1 MSMETQ
7 QPNLQNTSTPTLRG
21 NSTHLDTRTLVA
33 IAMLTALAY
42 FVTFLSNFIPLKVA
56 GFLEFDF
63 KDMVIV
69 IGGFLYGPGAAAMM
83 VVCVSLIQFLT
94 ISSTGIVGLAMN
106 LIATGSFACIASLI
120 YWYRPNF
127 KGAVLGLCVGGVS
140 MTAMM
145 LLWNYAVTPSYMNV
159 PRSVVVDMLVP
170 VFLPFN
176 LVKAGMNMGATLAI
190 YPTVQKALSSANLVV
205 NPETRGEGKKAFLI
219 AILVLTVF
227 VALACAIA
235 DFN

>member
-7 QPNLQNTSTPTLRG
+7 QQSHSNPQLRG

-33 IAMLTALAY
+33 LAMLTALAY

-83 VVCVSLIQFLT
+83 VVAVSLIQFLT
-94 ISSTGIVGLAMN
+94 ISSTGVVGLGMN
-106 LIATGSFACIASLI
+106 LLATGSFACIASLI

-127 KGAVLGLCVGGVS
+127 KGAVLGLAVGGVS
-140 MTAMM
+140 MTALM
-145 LLWNYAVTPSYMNV
+145 LVWNYAITPAYMDV

-170 VFLPFN
+170 IFLPFN
-176 LVKAGMNMGATLAI
+176 LVKAGLNMGATLSI
-190 YPTVQKALSSANLVV
+190 YPTVQRSLSKANLVV
-205 NPETRGEGKKAFLI
+205 NPEGNREENGKKAFLI
-219 AILVLTVF
+219 AVMVLTVF

-235 DFN
+235 EFG